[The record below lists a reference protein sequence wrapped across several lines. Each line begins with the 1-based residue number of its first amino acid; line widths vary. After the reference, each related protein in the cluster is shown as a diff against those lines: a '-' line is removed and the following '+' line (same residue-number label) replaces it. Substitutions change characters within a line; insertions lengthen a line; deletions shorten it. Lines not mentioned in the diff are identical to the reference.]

1 MVVQELMEMFVDAD
15 SQHIQLF
22 DVDKEDVVFDG
33 DYADIPDEYDNAEI
47 TSIDNVWNNCNGI
60 FSINIETMKSI

>member
-1 MVVQELMEMFVDAD
+1 MTVQELMEMFVDAD

-33 DYADIPDEYDNAEI
+33 NYADIPDEYDNAEI
-47 TSIDNVWNNCNGI
+47 TSIDNIWNDCNGI